1 MDTESRRGVR
11 TETAYARLTPFEKEL
26 LRRIQDRE
34 RLNESEAIR
43 LAIREAARARGLWPE
58 NREEFDT

>member
-1 MDTESRRGVR
+1 MVSDRKRGVR

-58 NREEFDT
+58 SAEEFEG

>member
-1 MDTESRRGVR
+1 MITDRNTAKRPEKVFSR
-11 TETAYARLTPFEKEL
+11 LSPFEREL
-26 LRRIQDRE
+26 LRRLQERE
-34 RLNESEAIR
+34 RLNVSEAIR